1 MYEKSDEKPMN
12 FNDIENKRKF
22 KEELDKQIKLREK

>member
-12 FNDIENKRKF
+12 FNDIEKKRKF
-22 KEELDKQIKLREK
+22 KEELDKQI